1 MMWLYFLPKERMIE
15 MDLSDRKK
23 QILKSIIDA
32 YIDSGEPVG
41 SKNLAAY
48 GNISL
53 SPATIRN
60 EMSELESLGY
70 LDKPH
75 TSAGRVPSA
84 QGYKFYVDQLNE
96 DYRLG
101 VEELELLG
109 ELTRFKTAQV
119 ESIIDR
125 ANKIMS
131 GVTKYAAVSLAKN
144 DSAGAVTR
152 FDAVYIGEHS
162 FLLVMILEG
171 GRAKTAQISSEFAL
185 TENDVRRIKDLLCTN
200 LCGVVLDKIPLDEM
214 MALEDAFGKHRG
226 LVGKILR
233 AAYSV
238 TRGDGGSEV
247 RIDGLTNLLSYPE
260 FSSVEKARSIV
271 ELAESRKG
279 EIRKLL
285 ELSEVGEETGL
296 SPVISDDSGMKIFFG
311 GDSQDG
317 ALADTSLVYCSFPV
331 GNTNAVIG
339 ILGPKRMD
347 YKKVVAS
354 LRFLAKSMGENG
366 EGFLPE
372 GKKDNNDI

>member
-1 MMWLYFLPKERMIE
+1 
-15 MDLSDRKK
+15 MDLSERKK

-41 SKNLAAY
+41 SKNLASY

-119 ESIIDR
+119 ESIMDR

-131 GVTKYAAVSLAKN
+131 GVTKYAAVSLAKTEN
-144 DSAGAVTR
+144 VGTVAR

-162 FLLVMILEG
+162 FLLVMILAG
-171 GRAKTAQISSEFAL
+171 GNAKTAQLSSDFTL
-185 TENDVRRIKDLLCTN
+185 SPGDVTKIKDILNAN
-200 LCGVVLDKIPLDEM
+200 LCGVVLDKISLDSM

-238 TRGDGGSEV
+238 TRGEGTGDV

-271 ELAESRKG
+271 ELAESRKDD
-279 EIRKLL
+279 IKKLL
-285 ELSEVGEETGL
+285 EFSEDDGETGL
-296 SPVISDDSGMKIFFG
+296 VPAISDENGMKIFFG
-311 GDSQDG
+311 EDTKDG

-354 LRFLAKSMGENG
+354 LRYLAKSMGQNG
-366 EGFLPE
+366 EGLLTD
-372 GKKDNNDI
+372 GKDKNSES

>member
-1 MMWLYFLPKERMIE
+1 

-109 ELTRFKTAQV
+109 ELTRFKTTQI
-119 ESIIDR
+119 ESVIDR

-144 DSAGAVTR
+144 DGAGTVSR

-162 FLLVMILEG
+162 FLLVMILESG
-171 GRAKTAQISSEFAL
+171 NAKTAQLSSDFTL
-185 TENDVRRIKDLLCTN
+185 TENDVRKIKDILNEN
-200 LCGVVLDKIPLDEM
+200 LCSVVLDKISLDAM
-214 MALEDAFGKHRG
+214 MALEDAFGKHRA

-238 TRGDGGSEV
+238 TRGEGGSDV

-260 FSSVEKARSIV
+260 FSSVEKARSII
-271 ELAESRKG
+271 ELAETRKVD
-279 EIRKLL
+279 IKRLL
-285 ELSEVGEETGL
+285 EFSETESETGL
-296 SPVISDDSGMKIFFG
+296 SPVISDESGMKIFFG
-311 GDSQDG
+311 EDSGNG

-331 GNTNAVIG
+331 GNSNAVIG

-354 LRFLAKSMGENG
+354 LKYLAKSMGASDET
-366 EGFLPE
+366 LLLK
-372 GKKDNNDI
+372 GKADDMDD

>member
-1 MMWLYFLPKERMIE
+1 
-15 MDLSDRKK
+15 MDLSERKK

-60 EMSELESLGY
+60 EMSELETLGY

-109 ELTRFKTAQV
+109 ELTRFKTSQV
-119 ESIIDR
+119 ESIMDR

-131 GVTKYAAVSLAKN
+131 GVTKYAAVSIAKN
-144 DSAGAVTR
+144 EGMGTVTR

-162 FLLVMILEG
+162 FLLVMILTG
-171 GRAKTAQISSEFAL
+171 GRAKTAQLQSDFTLSVH
-185 TENDVRRIKDLLCTN
+185 DVEKIKEILNAN
-200 LCGVVLDKIPLDEM
+200 LCGVVLDKIPLDQM
-214 MALEDAFGKHRG
+214 MALEDSFGKHRG

-238 TRGDGGSEV
+238 TRGEGTGDV
-247 RIDGLTNLLSYPE
+247 KIDGLTNLLSYPE
-260 FSSVEKARSIV
+260 FSSVEKARGIV
-271 ELAESRKG
+271 ELAESKKDDIKR
-279 EIRKLL
+279 LL
-285 ELSEVGEETGL
+285 ENSDSDEQHGL
-296 SPVISDDSGMKIFFG
+296 VPVISDESGMKIFFG
-311 GDSQDG
+311 EDSKNR

-354 LRFLAKSMGENG
+354 LKFLAKSMGDSG
-366 EGFLPE
+366 EGLL
-372 GKKDNNDI
+372 GDGNNDNNIT